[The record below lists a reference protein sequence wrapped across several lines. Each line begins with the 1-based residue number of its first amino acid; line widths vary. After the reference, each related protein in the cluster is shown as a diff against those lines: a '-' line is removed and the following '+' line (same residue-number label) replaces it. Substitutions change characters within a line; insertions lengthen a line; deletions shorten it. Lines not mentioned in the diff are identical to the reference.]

1 MIKDLMDLDQD
12 YPPLRKV
19 VPHVSGSE
27 ANKFFLLGLVKFL
40 KDIALPSKVMNFNA
54 VPSADLNSN
63 KQQASEMVA
72 QVLIR
77 PTLPPLP
84 LPCPGEDLLDSDLK
98 FHQLS
103 IILAPS
109 LSS

>member
-1 MIKDLMDLDQD
+1 MDQD
-12 YPPLRKV
+12 KPPVRKIV
-19 VPHVSGSE
+19 SHVSGAE
-27 ANKFFLLGLVKFL
+27 ANKSLLLGLVKFL
-40 KDIALPSKVMNFNA
+40 KDIALSSKIMNFNA
-54 VPSADLNSN
+54 VPSADLNSS